1 MNLNGSG
8 QTNSGIL
15 GSLIYLYRE
24 SIAGVPGMSQHA
36 NPNETYDLKQALRRT
51 LKERRAALTAEDR
64 RHHHQRIAA
73 TCRACSPNEN
83 NCGGLPF
90 TWPPRMRL
98 TFSLWI
104 DSAHAAGLQLFA
116 PVVGAEAGQMDFY
129 PLRRRTT
136 IRQGRFGLR
145 EPEVRSD
152 DTPADPA
159 TLDAAL
165 VPLLGF
171 DDQGHRL
178 GMGGGYYDRY
188 FCSVGLRP
196 WIVGIAYEIQQSE
209 KTLPTETW
217 DIRLDA
223 VVTETGSRIF

>member
-1 MNLNGSG
+1 
-8 QTNSGIL
+8 
-15 GSLIYLYRE
+15 
-24 SIAGVPGMSQHA
+24 MSQHA

-64 RHHHQRIAA
+64 RLPPPAYCSPLAELARRTKTNAA
-73 TCRACSPNEN
+73 DCPFPASPNEAD
-83 NCGGLPF
+83 LSP
-90 TWPPRMRL
+90 WM
-98 TFSLWI
+98 
-104 DSAHAAGLQLFA
+104 DSAAWLAGLQLFA

-145 EPEVRSD
+145 EPRCARRH
-152 DTPADPA
+152 TRRPCNLGRRPGAPCC
-159 TLDAAL
+159 
-165 VPLLGF
+165 GF

-196 WIVGIAYEIQQSE
+196 
-209 KTLPTETW
+209 
-217 DIRLDA
+217 
-223 VVTETGSRIF
+223 

>member
-1 MNLNGSG
+1 MGRLPELAEVSALNLNGSG

-24 SIAGVPGMSQHA
+24 SIAEVPGMSQHA

-64 RHHHQRIAA
+64 RHHHQRIAVYLQSLLAERKQLRRIALYLA
-73 TCRACSPNEN
+73 TPNEAD
-83 NCGGLPF
+83 LSP
-90 TWPPRMRL
+90 
-98 TFSLWI
+98 WI

-196 WIVGIAYEIQQSE
+196 
-209 KTLPTETW
+209 
-217 DIRLDA
+217 
-223 VVTETGSRIF
+223 

>member
-1 MNLNGSG
+1 
-8 QTNSGIL
+8 
-15 GSLIYLYRE
+15 
-24 SIAGVPGMSQHA
+24 MSQHV
-36 NPNETYDLKQALRRT
+36 NPNETYDHKEALRRS

-64 RHHHQRIAA
+64 GRHHQRIACYLHSLLDQQKKMRRIA
-73 TCRACSPNEN
+73 LYLASPNEAD
-83 NCGGLPF
+83 L
-90 TWPPRMRL
+90 
-98 TFSLWI
+98 SLWM
-104 DSAHAAGLQLFA
+104 DSAQAAELQLFA

-129 PLRRRTT
+129 PLRPGTT

-145 EPEVRSD
+145 DPMVRGN

-188 FCSVGLRP
+188 FCSAGLRP
-196 WIVGIAYEIQQSE
+196 WIVGIAYDVQRSE
-209 KTLPTETW
+209 KPLPTETW
-217 DIRLDA
+217 DVRLDA
-223 VVTETGSRIF
+223 LVTETGSRIF

>member
-1 MNLNGSG
+1 
-8 QTNSGIL
+8 
-15 GSLIYLYRE
+15 
-24 SIAGVPGMSQHA
+24 
-36 NPNETYDLKQALRRT
+36 
-51 LKERRAALTAEDR
+51 
-64 RHHHQRIAA
+64 
-73 TCRACSPNEN
+73 
-83 NCGGLPF
+83 
-90 TWPPRMRL
+90 MRL
-98 TFSLWI
+98 
-104 DSAHAAGLQLFA
+104 GLQLFA

-178 GMGGGYYDRY
+178 GMGAVITTVIFAASG
-188 FCSVGLRP
+188 CALGLL
-196 WIVGIAYEIQQSE
+196 A
-209 KTLPTETW
+209 LPTRPSNRKKHCPLKLGTS
-217 DIRLDA
+217 
-223 VVTETGSRIF
+223 G